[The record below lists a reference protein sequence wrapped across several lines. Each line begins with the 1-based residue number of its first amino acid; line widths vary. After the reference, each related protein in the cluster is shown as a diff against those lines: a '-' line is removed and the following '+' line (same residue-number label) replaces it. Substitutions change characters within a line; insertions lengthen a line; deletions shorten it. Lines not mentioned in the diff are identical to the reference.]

1 MILVIRLEMPAK
13 DGDIYILNVDTET
26 IFQVECV
33 VSPQALQRGLSGRP
47 SLASGTG
54 MFFVFQNLSI
64 QTMWMPDMNFPLD
77 VVWLDETLSVVH
89 ISYDLQPCTSRTSCP
104 SSSSKYQ
111 VKYAIEMPAG
121 DATKYRFRV
130 GMTLS
135 VATSR

>member
-1 MILVIRLEMPAK
+1 MPAK
-13 DGDIYILNVDTET
+13 DGDVYILNVGPDAT
-26 IFQVECV
+26 FQVESV

-54 MFFVFQNLSI
+54 MFFVFQTLAM

-89 ISYDLQPCTSRTSCP
+89 ISYDLQPCISRTSCP
-104 SSSSKYQ
+104 SSSSQYQ

-121 DATKYRFRV
+121 DATKYGFRV
-130 GMTLS
+130 GITLS